1 VTGREFWSARYERAL
16 VDVFAV
22 QDEIT
27 ASIVMA
33 VEPQIYAAERERVQQ
48 KPPGR
53 LDAWDCVIRALSHM
67 WLHTKSSHEAALD
80 LLTSALRL
88 DPAYARALGLHAWL
102 SLWHMHQGWSTAGLS
117 GVLPGAFEQARAAVT
132 VDGEDAWAH
141 LALGFAY
148 SFRREHDNSVEQLR
162 TALDLNPNFAVGHAC
177 LGLTLAYG
185 GKGHEAVQHF
195 EKQARLNPRDPFFF
209 LFTGARSFAH
219 FMAGEYELGLEWGR
233 RAVRHSPEVSGH
245 WRALALSAAMLNLA
259 EEARAAVAM
268 ARKFQPDYS
277 VAWVEH
283 ASPLVHAHDRERYC
297 NILRPFGLPESGIP
311 LKPIKD

>member
-1 VTGREFWSARYERAL
+1 V
-16 VDVFAV
+16 
-22 QDEIT
+22 
-27 ASIVMA
+27 
-33 VEPQIYAAERERVQQ
+33 AERERVQQ

-53 LDAWDCVIRALSHM
+53 LDAWDYVIRALSHM
-67 WLHTKSSHEAALD
+67 WLHTKGSHEAALD

-117 GVLPGAFEQARAAVT
+117 GVLPGAFEQALAAVRI
-132 VDGEDAWAH
+132 DGEDAWAH

-148 SFRREHDNSVEQLR
+148 SFRREHDYSVEQLR

-185 GKGHEAVQHF
+185 GKGHEGVQHF
-195 EKQARLNPRDPFFF
+195 EKQTRLNPRDPFFF

-233 RAVRHSPEVSGH
+233 RRRVARVE
-245 WRALALSAAMLNLA
+245 
-259 EEARAAVAM
+259 RAA
-268 ARKFQPDYS
+268 Q
-277 VAWVEH
+277 
-283 ASPLVHAHDRERYC
+283 AHVRYWGKSGQVRAPRHFTRYRSALRC
-297 NILRPFGLPESGIP
+297 CGLCRLRRANICVRQLNT
-311 LKPIKD
+311 